1 MALSTWTAKCK
12 KSPEGGDEEPAKKVL
27 RTQYEKNVKKMEGD
41 LRLVKDCTLCRK
53 IMSCVSVP
61 FACAQCNVF
70 L

>member
-53 IMSCVSVP
+53 NNVMCICSLCV
-61 FACAQCNVF
+61 CAV
-70 L
+70 